1 MLILVGNVFYH
12 INNSKNK
19 NFDNTSLMHY
29 FYQQPSLITYCHLMH
44 LIQDI
49 CLCHMNYFNRVSTV
63 KKYNQSLGSF
73 MGHALTDS
81 LLEAIFSYFW
91 LNMSTI
97 LDFGALEMRYDQINV
112 RNGFLMLKL
121 VKYDYLITLIAQE
134 LRILKM
140 PDFLTVAILD
150 CLLHL
155 MT

>member
-1 MLILVGNVFYH
+1 
-12 INNSKNK
+12 
-19 NFDNTSLMHY
+19 
-29 FYQQPSLITYCHLMH
+29 
-44 LIQDI
+44 
-49 CLCHMNYFNRVSTV
+49 
-63 KKYNQSLGSF
+63 

-140 PDFLTVAILD
+140 PDFLMAAILD
-150 CLLHL
+150 YVLPPYAPGPICLPALKMLFSVH
-155 MT
+155 TTINHHNI